1 MSTSVPAGS
10 SRRWQLPLALAI
22 VGGLALA
29 TAWSY
34 SSGGLIYLLFN
45 PADGTTRLET
55 LRSFVLGFGEL
66 APAVYVAI
74 VIVEVLV
81 APFPGALLYAP
92 GGAIFGGLL
101 GGTLALIGNTTGA
114 GIAAWIANRLGEGWQ
129 ARSMDH
135 PRVAAL
141 RQRLDRRGGWVVF
154 LLRLNPFTSSDLVSY
169 AAGLAGVR
177 PVHVALGTL
186 FGMAPQC
193 YLQAY
198 FAATIFEFLPDW
210 FIIAFAVLLLAG
222 AVTMV
227 IVMLR
232 RNRSPG

>member
-1 MSTSVPAGS
+1 MGTGRSWRLGIALTAIAALIAG
-10 SRRWQLPLALAI
+10 
-22 VGGLALA
+22 

-34 SSGGLIYLLFN
+34 NSGGLIYLLFS

-55 LRSFVLGFGEL
+55 LRSFVLDYGPL
-66 APAVYVAI
+66 APVVYLGI

-92 GGAIFGGLL
+92 GGAIFGGLI
-101 GGTLALIGNTTGA
+101 GGTLALIGNTIGA
-114 GIAAWIANRLGEGWQ
+114 GIAAWVARGLGEGWL
-129 ARSMDH
+129 ARHMANS
-135 PRVAAL
+135 RFARL
-141 RQRLDRRGGWVVF
+141 RQRLETRGGWVVF
-154 LLRLNPFTSSDLVSY
+154 LLRLNPLTSADLVSY

-186 FGMAPQC
+186 AGMAPQC

-198 FAATIFEFLPDW
+198 LAATIFEVLPDW
-210 FIIAFAVLLLAG
+210 FVAALAVLLLAT
-222 AVTMV
+222 AAIAV

-232 RNRSPG
+232 RSGSRS